1 MNLQKFINTYIF
13 LGVILSVC
21 LAKFFW
27 GWIDIGYVKEFE
39 IPGEYSKFKYNPI
52 NETIRY
58 VTFIS
63 LPLIVYLI
71 CIKIFRGKEIKEI
84 KEIFFYNN
92 IDKKNIR
99 FMYKVDKIESIKNKS
114 SAVFVSNDL
123 MPTNADE
130 EMPFIQNTNL
140 FYLTG
145 IDQEDTFL
153 ILAPDFP
160 DKNLREILFI
170 KETSEEISIKI
181 E

>member
-1 MNLQKFINTYIF
+1 MNSKKFVNVYIF
-13 LGVILSVC
+13 LGVIFSVWLS
-21 LAKFFW
+21 KFFW

-92 IDKKNIR
+92 SKT
-99 FMYKVDKIESIKNKS
+99 FYKI
-114 SAVFVSNDL
+114 L
-123 MPTNADE
+123 C
-130 EMPFIQNTNL
+130 
-140 FYLTG
+140 YLTKTKA
-145 IDQEDTFL
+145 E
-153 ILAPDFP
+153 
-160 DKNLREILFI
+160 
-170 KETSEEISIKI
+170 
-181 E
+181 

>member
-39 IPGEYSKFKYNPI
+39 IPGEYSKLKYNPI

-71 CIKIFRGKEIKEI
+71 CIKMLQKRFIHICKSKEIH
-84 KEIFFYNN
+84 
-92 IDKKNIR
+92 
-99 FMYKVDKIESIKNKS
+99 MKIILNKYCR
-114 SAVFVSNDL
+114 
-123 MPTNADE
+123 
-130 EMPFIQNTNL
+130 QNV
-140 FYLTG
+140 
-145 IDQEDTFL
+145 IV
-153 ILAPDFP
+153 
-160 DKNLREILFI
+160 
-170 KETSEEISIKI
+170 
-181 E
+181 